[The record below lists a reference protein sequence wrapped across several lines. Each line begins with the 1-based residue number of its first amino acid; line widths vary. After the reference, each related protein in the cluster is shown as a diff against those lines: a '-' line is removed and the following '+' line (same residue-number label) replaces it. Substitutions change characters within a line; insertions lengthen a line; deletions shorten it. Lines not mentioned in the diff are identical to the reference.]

1 VLCRTFPLI
10 DTDGQV
16 VGAISA
22 NIDITERKAQEQ
34 LIEAQRDE
42 LEAQNDQLQ
51 QITARLAE
59 ANARLERIAHTDG
72 LTGLINHR
80 SFRDRLGR
88 EFFYALRREQP
99 LSIVVLDV
107 DHFKQFNDTF
117 GHQAGDE
124 VLRLV
129 ANTLRQFD
137 DNLRCAARYGGEEF
151 VVLLPGSDVHESLDF
166 AEQIR
171 QRISEIPCCYRPITV
186 PAWACPPLPSTR

>member
-1 VLCRTFPLI
+1 VFFGGEAVRNIEWQHRTKDGTTKWVLCRTFPLI

-88 EFFYALRREQP
+88 EFLLCAAARATSVDRGARCRPLQAVQRHLRTPGGRRGTASGCQYATSVRRQP
-99 LSIVVLDV
+99 ALC
-107 DHFKQFNDTF
+107 
-117 GHQAGDE
+117 G
-124 VLRLV
+124 
-129 ANTLRQFD
+129 TLR
-137 DNLRCAARYGGEEF
+137 G
-151 VVLLPGSDVHESLDF
+151 
-166 AEQIR
+166 
-171 QRISEIPCCYRPITV
+171 
-186 PAWACPPLPSTR
+186 